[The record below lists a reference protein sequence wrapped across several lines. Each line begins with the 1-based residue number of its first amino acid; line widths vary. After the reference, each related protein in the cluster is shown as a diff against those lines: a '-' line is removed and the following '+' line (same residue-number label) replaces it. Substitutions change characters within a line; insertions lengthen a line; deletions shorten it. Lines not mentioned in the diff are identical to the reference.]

1 MFAKNFNTITTIK
14 DHAVEMTAKGVTD
27 VSNAKVN
34 MNTAA
39 NNPLCARLQV
49 KFDGRGAAAAGKAA
63 DAHTVSIP
71 RQQSAAAG
79 AARRISDPFEK
90 TATYTY
96 ATAPAKAKTADTVK
110 INKANAARRVAKSTS
125 DTISQAKRRCE
136 ANEISTP
143 FASGAYAAA
152 YQRAAAIRARAYDG
166 SEAAASA
173 RRQAERKAAARR
185 PKPFSAAWFKYV
197 KESFKNPVADEVKV
211 ETPSVSKGII
221 IAIVLCAVVVMMI
234 IFSFA
239 QISEFKREISQ
250 LEAKKGEL
258 NEQIQQLALDIDLKN
273 DIRAIEQTAT
283 EEIGMVKSNQVQSKY
298 ITVGDGERVVVIG
311 DDEKN
316 EDYGVFST
324 LMSAVSSN
332 WDKLLDYID

>member
-1 MFAKNFNTITTIK
+1 MFAKNFNTIITIK
-14 DHAVEMTAKGVTD
+14 NHAVEMTAKGVTD

-49 KFDGRGAAAAGKAA
+49 KFDGRGAAAAGKTA
-63 DAHTVSIP
+63 DARTVSIP

-90 TATYTY
+90 TATYAY
-96 ATAPAKAKTADTVK
+96 ATAPAKAKAADTVK
-110 INKANAARRVAKSTS
+110 INKVNAAHRGAKSTS
-125 DTISQAKRRCE
+125 DTISQAKRRCAADE
-136 ANEISTP
+136 VSTP

-152 YQRAAAIRARAYDG
+152 YQRAAA
-166 SEAAASA
+166 
-173 RRQAERKAAARR
+173 RR

-197 KESFKNPVADEVKV
+197 KDSFKNPVADEVKV

-250 LEAKKGEL
+250 LEAQKGEL